1 MAGFMGKF
9 KGDATAVRKKKFAE
23 GTLRYNLY
31 KQTKET
37 LKSGI
42 NLKQVRNDVTHIFTS
57 RSFFVTLLPMSQ
69 KNLRHVTSFMNQ
81 SWLVTLHK
89 QFLGQM
95 NERENDFR
103 DLTKL

>member
-31 KQTKET
+31 KQAKET

-42 NLKQVRNDVTHIFTS
+42 NLKQVKKGCQ
-57 RSFFVTLLPMSQ
+57 P
-69 KNLRHVTSFMNQ
+69 
-81 SWLVTLHK
+81 
-89 QFLGQM
+89 
-95 NERENDFR
+95 
-103 DLTKL
+103 

>member
-31 KQTKET
+31 KQAKET

-42 NLKQVRNDVTHIFTS
+42 NLKQVKKGLSTLSLILPSNPS
-57 RSFFVTLLPMSQ
+57 RATIYLKVFFSQ
-69 KNLRHVTSFMNQ
+69 
-81 SWLVTLHK
+81 
-89 QFLGQM
+89 
-95 NERENDFR
+95 
-103 DLTKL
+103 